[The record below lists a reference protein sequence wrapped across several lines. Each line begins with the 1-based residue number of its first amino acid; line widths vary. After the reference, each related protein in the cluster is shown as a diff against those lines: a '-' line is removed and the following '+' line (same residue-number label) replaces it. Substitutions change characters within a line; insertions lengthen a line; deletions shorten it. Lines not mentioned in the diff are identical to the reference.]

1 MAIML
6 EGDEALDALDR
17 DLSKISFE
25 TDHQE
30 AAKWCASNPR
40 NGSLEYGFMRD
51 SKYIS
56 RVLDEEL
63 LGLLKA
69 VPALA
74 LEGPKGVG
82 KTESAARLA
91 ATIRRLDVPA
101 ELSVVAADPNLALEG
116 RRPVLIDEWQRFT
129 PVWDAVKRAVDDG
142 AGPGSFLLTGSAT
155 PGDSAT
161 HSGAGRIVTLRMRPL
176 SFFER
181 QRQTPTVSLGALL
194 GGGRHLIGGT
204 SSISLREYGE
214 EIVRSGFPGLRTLS
228 GRPLRTQLE
237 GYLTRIVDADLVEMG
252 MRVRRPELVR
262 RWLRAYAAATSTTT
276 SYETIRDAA
285 TGGEGTK
292 PSKRTTMPYRDIL
305 ERLWIVDP
313 VPAWI
318 PSRNPISRLSH
329 PPKHHLAD
337 PALAARLLGA
347 TTETLLS
354 GEKAEEPG
362 KGPLVGAL
370 FESLAA
376 LSVRVYAQAAEARV
390 GHLRTFGGER
400 EIDLIIERADGRV
413 LAIEVKL
420 GGTVDDT
427 DVKHLLWLKR
437 ELEDDLIDMAV
448 LTTGPQAYRRPDGVA
463 VIPLALLGP

>member
-1 MAIML
+1 MAMML

-17 DLSKISFE
+17 DLSKIPFE

-194 GGGRHLIGGT
+194 GGGRPPIGGT
-204 SSISLREYGE
+204 SSISLREYVE

>member
-1 MAIML
+1 M
-6 EGDEALDALDR
+6 
-17 DLSKISFE
+17 
-25 TDHQE
+25 
-30 AAKWCASNPR
+30 R
-40 NGSLEYGFMRD
+40 NGVLEYLFMKE
-51 SKYIS
+51 SSYIS
-56 RVLDEEL
+56 RVLDDEPLE
-63 LGLLKA
+63 LLKA
-69 VPALA
+69 VPALT

-101 ELSVVAADPNLALEG
+101 ELAVVAADPHLALEG
-116 RRPVLIDEWQRFT
+116 RRPVLIDEWQRFA
-129 PVWDAVKRAVDDG
+129 PIWDAVKRAVDDG

-181 QRQTPTVSLGALL
+181 QRQKPTVSLAALL
-194 GGGRHLIGGT
+194 GGGRPAIEGT
-204 SSISLREYGE
+204 SSIALRDYVE

-228 GRPLRTQLE
+228 GRALRTQLE

-347 TTETLLS
+347 TAETLLA
-354 GEKAEEPG
+354 GEKAEKPG
-362 KGPLVGAL
+362 KGPLAGAL
-370 FESLAA
+370 FESLAT

-390 GHLRTFGGER
+390 GHLRTFGGDR
-400 EIDLIIERADGRV
+400 EIDLIVERADGRV

-420 GGTVDDT
+420 GGAVDDA
-427 DVKHLLWLKR
+427 DVKHLLWLQK
-437 ELEDDLIDMAV
+437 ELEENVVDTVV
-448 LTTGPQAYRRPDGVA
+448 LSTGPRAYRRPDGVA

>member
-1 MAIML
+1 MAMML

-17 DLSKISFE
+17 DLSKIPFE

-51 SKYIS
+51 STYIS

-155 PGDSAT
+155 PGDSPT

-194 GGGRHLIGGT
+194 GGGRPPIGGT
-204 SSISLREYGE
+204 SSISLREYVE

>member
-17 DLSKISFE
+17 DLSKIPFE

>member
-1 MAIML
+1 
-6 EGDEALDALDR
+6 
-17 DLSKISFE
+17 
-25 TDHQE
+25 
-30 AAKWCASNPR
+30 
-40 NGSLEYGFMRD
+40 MRD
-51 SKYIS
+51 STYIS

-155 PGDSAT
+155 PGDSPT

-194 GGGRHLIGGT
+194 GGGRPPIGGT

>member
-1 MAIML
+1 
-6 EGDEALDALDR
+6 
-17 DLSKISFE
+17 
-25 TDHQE
+25 
-30 AAKWCASNPR
+30 
-40 NGSLEYGFMRD
+40 
-51 SKYIS
+51 
-56 RVLDEEL
+56 
-63 LGLLKA
+63 
-69 VPALA
+69 
-74 LEGPKGVG
+74 
-82 KTESAARLA
+82 
-91 ATIRRLDVPA
+91 
-101 ELSVVAADPNLALEG
+101 
-116 RRPVLIDEWQRFT
+116 
-129 PVWDAVKRAVDDG
+129 
-142 AGPGSFLLTGSAT
+142 
-155 PGDSAT
+155 
-161 HSGAGRIVTLRMRPL
+161 MRPL

-194 GGGRHLIGGT
+194 GGGRPLIGGT

-437 ELEDDLIDMAV
+437 KLEDDLIDMAV

>member
-1 MAIML
+1 
-6 EGDEALDALDR
+6 
-17 DLSKISFE
+17 
-25 TDHQE
+25 
-30 AAKWCASNPR
+30 
-40 NGSLEYGFMRD
+40 MRD
-51 SKYIS
+51 SPHIP
-56 RVLDEEL
+56 RVLDDEL
-63 LGLLKA
+63 LELLKA

-101 ELSVVAADPNLALEG
+101 ELAVVAADPTLALEG
-116 RRPVLIDEWQRFT
+116 RRPVLIDEWQRFA
-129 PVWDAVKRAVDDG
+129 PIWDAVKRAVDDG

-181 QRQTPTVSLGALL
+181 QRQTPTISLAALL
-194 GGGRHLIGGT
+194 GGGRPAIDG
-204 SSISLREYGE
+204 SSDVTLRDYVD
-214 EIVRSGFPGLRTLS
+214 EIVRSGFPGLRAAS
-228 GRPLRTQLE
+228 GRALRTQLD
-237 GYLTRIVDADLVEMG
+237 GYITRIVDADLVEMG

-276 SYETIRDAA
+276 TYETIRDAA

-292 PSKRTTMPYRDIL
+292 PSKRATMPYRDIL

-347 TTETLLS
+347 TTETLLA
-354 GEKAEEPG
+354 GEKAEKPG

-376 LSVRVYAQAAEARV
+376 LSIRVYAQAAEARV
-390 GHLRTFGGER
+390 GHLRTFGSDR
-400 EIDLIIERADGRV
+400 EIDLIVERADGRV

-420 GGTVDDT
+420 GGAVDDA
-427 DVKHLLWLKR
+427 DVKHLLWLQR
-437 ELEDDLIDMAV
+437 ELEENVVDTVV
-448 LTTGPQAYRRPDGVA
+448 LSTGPRAYRRPDGVA

>member
-17 DLSKISFE
+17 DLSKIPFE

-155 PGDSAT
+155 PGDSPT

-437 ELEDDLIDMAV
+437 KLEDDLIDMAV

>member
-17 DLSKISFE
+17 DLSKIPFE

-91 ATIRRLDVPA
+91 ATIRRLDVSA

-194 GGGRHLIGGT
+194 GGGRPPIGGT

>member
-17 DLSKISFE
+17 DLSKIPFE

-155 PGDSAT
+155 PGDSPT

-194 GGGRHLIGGT
+194 GGGRPPIGGT
-204 SSISLREYGE
+204 SSISLREYVE

>member
-17 DLSKISFE
+17 DLSKIPFE

-91 ATIRRLDVPA
+91 ATIRRLDVSA

>member
-1 MAIML
+1 
-6 EGDEALDALDR
+6 
-17 DLSKISFE
+17 
-25 TDHQE
+25 
-30 AAKWCASNPR
+30 
-40 NGSLEYGFMRD
+40 MRD
-51 SKYIS
+51 SAYIP
-56 RVLDEEL
+56 RVLDDEL
-63 LGLLKA
+63 LELLKA
-69 VPALA
+69 VPALT

-82 KTESAARLA
+82 KTESARRLA

-101 ELSVVAADPNLALEG
+101 ELAVVAADPNLALEG
-116 RRPVLIDEWQRFT
+116 RRPVLIDEWQRFA
-129 PVWDAVKRAVDDG
+129 PIWDAVKRAVDDG

-181 QRQTPTVSLGALL
+181 QRQTPTVSLAALL
-194 GGGRHLIGGT
+194 GGGSPVIAGT
-204 SSISLREYGE
+204 SDVSLRDYVD

-228 GRPLRTQLE
+228 GRALRTQLE
-237 GYLTRIVDADLVEMG
+237 GYLARI
-252 MRVRRPELVR
+252 VR

-347 TTETLLS
+347 TADTLLA
-354 GEKAEEPG
+354 GEQAEKPG

-390 GHLRTFGGER
+390 GHLRTFGGDR
-400 EIDLIIERADGRV
+400 EIDLIVERADGRV

-420 GGTVDDT
+420 GGAVDDA
-427 DVKHLLWLKR
+427 DVKHLLWLQK
-437 ELEDDLIDMAV
+437 ELKENVVDMVV
-448 LTTGPQAYRRPDGVA
+448 LSTGPRAYRRPDGVA

>member
-1 MAIML
+1 
-6 EGDEALDALDR
+6 
-17 DLSKISFE
+17 
-25 TDHQE
+25 
-30 AAKWCASNPR
+30 
-40 NGSLEYGFMRD
+40 MRGNA
-51 SKYIS
+51 YIS

-63 LGLLKA
+63 QVLLKA

-116 RRPVLIDEWQRFT
+116 LRPVLIDEWQRFT
-129 PVWDAVKRAVDDG
+129 PIWDAIKRAVDDG
-142 AGPGSFLLTGSAT
+142 AEPGSYLLTGSAT

-161 HSGAGRIVTLRMRPL
+161 HSGAGRIVTIRMRPL

-181 QRQTPTVSLGALL
+181 QRQTPAVSLATLL
-194 GGGRHLIGGT
+194 GGGLPVIGGQ
-204 SSISLREYGE
+204 SGVSLRDYVD

-228 GRPLRTQLE
+228 GRPLRAQLD
-237 GYLTRIVDADLVEMG
+237 GYLARIVDADFEEMG

-305 ERLWIVDP
+305 ERLWILDP

-329 PPKHHLAD
+329 PPKHQLAD

-347 TTETLLS
+347 TAETLLA
-354 GEKAEEPG
+354 GEEAEQPG
-362 KGPLVGAL
+362 KGPLVGPL
-370 FESLAA
+370 FESLAT

-390 GHLRTFGGER
+390 GHLRTFSGER
-400 EIDLIIERADGRV
+400 EIDLIVERADGRV
-413 LAIEVKL
+413 LAVEVKL
-420 GGTVDDT
+420 GGTVDDA

-437 ELEDDLIDMAV
+437 EQQENVVDMVV
-448 LTTGPQAYRRPDGVA
+448 LSTGPRAYRRPDGVA

>member
-17 DLSKISFE
+17 DLSKIPFE

-194 GGGRHLIGGT
+194 GGGRPLIGGT

-376 LSVRVYAQAAEARV
+376 MSVRVYAQAAEARV

-437 ELEDDLIDMAV
+437 KLEDDLIDMAV